1 MRVGLVLEGGAMRG
15 MYTAGVIDV
24 FLDNEIKVDGI
35 VGVSAG
41 ALFGVNYASG
51 QRGRVIRYNK
61 KYCADK
67 RYMGFHSFL
76 TTGNIINCDFAYYE
90 VPLALDPFDD
100 EAFQKSGVDFYAVV
114 TNVETGEAEYIKI
127 ENTIRQL
134 EVFRATSAMP
144 FLSEIIEIEGKKYL
158 DGGISDS
165 IPVEKCREL
174 GYDKIIVVL
183 TRPLDYRKKKHSG
196 APARIKYAGYP
207 KFAEAINSRYARYN
221 EALDKISE
229 MEERGEIF
237 VIRPSRTVNIKR
249 VEKDA
254 EKLQE
259 MYDLGV
265 RDCSDSLLALR
276 AYLNK

>member
-1 MRVGLVLEGGAMRG
+1 MITERKS
-15 MYTAGVIDV
+15 TA
-24 FLDNEIKVDGI
+24 
-35 VGVSAG
+35 A
-41 ALFGVNYASG
+41 
-51 QRGRVIRYNK
+51 R
-61 KYCADK
+61 C
-67 RYMGFHSFL
+67 
-76 TTGNIINCDFAYYE
+76 
-90 VPLALDPFDD
+90 P
-100 EAFQKSGVDFYAVV
+100 
-114 TNVETGEAEYIKI
+114 
-127 ENTIRQL
+127 
-134 EVFRATSAMP
+134 
-144 FLSEIIEIEGKKYL
+144 
-158 DGGISDS
+158 
-165 IPVEKCREL
+165 
-174 GYDKIIVVL
+174 DKI
-183 TRPLDYRKKKHSG
+183 RR
-196 APARIKYAGYP
+196 YP